1 MEIRKNSSEIFDF
14 SEIKEISEFFD
25 LPEFAVEY
33 LFTRGIKS
41 KEEINKF
48 INPQLS
54 DLYNPFLLSGM
65 SEAVKRTQKA
75 INNKETILVYGDYDV
90 DGISATTIL
99 YRYLKNCNADVKYF
113 IPSRNDDGYGL
124 NLETLKHVLSKF
136 KPNLIITVD
145 CGISCFDEVEFLKQN
160 GVDCIVTDH
169 HDIPENVPNTI
180 VVNAKLP
187 NQAYPFRE
195 LCGTGVA
202 FKFVCALSGKVL
214 EIFLPI
220 VAIATIPDIVPLIDE
235 NRILTYYG
243 LKLWEQYAP
252 YGIKKL
258 CASLDLT
265 TLNAQEISMKVAPR
279 INAPGRLG
287 SPIDAVNLYLEKNEI
302 EIDRIIQK
310 INDINNQRKE
320 YCTVVVNDVK
330 KMLNSI
336 DLNKNYAIVLKNEN
350 WEAGIL
356 GIACA
361 RISEEYSR
369 PTFLFSKIGNV
380 LKGSGRSFGK
390 INISKAIS
398 ECSEHLIQFGGH
410 SAAVGLEVEKEKF
423 YDFATALNQNIK
435 ENYSSNE
442 FTPVKNYDIDLQPNM
457 LTISNMQKLNKLEPF
472 GFGNPRPQYKVT
484 LNKSELKYV
493 NLVKDA
499 HLVIKHGKLDAIGFN
514 MPEQLKLIKNSESA
528 DFVIDAQISEY
539 NQKKSVKCKINAV
552 NVNNFKFDSSYYFEF
567 LYSLE
572 NFENA
577 ENSLKGTYTELTNNN
592 LKNIFNNL
600 QQNPFGNVFL
610 CSTQK
615 GYKRFEEFKEFLKIS
630 NTEFNQVNNKSLIN
644 SLVYQPNLEK
654 LHGYKNY
661 ILLDD
666 LYSFNY
672 FSKLDNSSKNFYF
685 FKNEKNV
692 SSSIVNVST
701 DREVFKQYFIALKQ
715 TIEKRKIFSNLTD
728 MFFFFQKVNPQL
740 RTNFMQ
746 FSFCIKVFIELSI
759 FIKEETANGIK
770 LNLTKNNSSL
780 EKSVLY
786 QNIQKRWSYANRF
799 SW

>member
-1 MEIRKNSSEIFDF
+1 MEIRKNSNEIFN
-14 SEIKEISEFFD
+14 SAEIKEISGFFD

-48 INPQLS
+48 INPTLN
-54 DLYNPFLLSGM
+54 DLYNPFLLNGM
-65 SEAVKRTQKA
+65 REAVERTQKA

-99 YRYLKNCNADVKYF
+99 YRYLKNCNAEVKYF

-124 NLETLKHVLSKF
+124 NIDTLKFVLSKF

-145 CGISCFDEVEFLKQN
+145 CGISCYEEVQFLKQN
-160 GVDCIVTDH
+160 GVDCIITDH
-169 HDIPENVPNTI
+169 HDIPEKIPQTI

-187 NQAYPFRE
+187 NQEYPFKE

-202 FKFVCALSGKVL
+202 FKFVCALSGKIL
-214 EIFLPI
+214 EVFLPI
-220 VAIATIPDIVPLIDE
+220 VAIATIADIVPLIDE
-235 NRILTYYG
+235 NRVLTYYG
-243 LKLWEQYAP
+243 LQLWEQYAP

-258 CASLDLT
+258 CSTLDLT

-287 SPIDAVNLYLEKNEI
+287 SPIDAVNLYLEKNES

-310 INDINNQRKE
+310 INEINNQRKD
-320 YCTVVVNDVK
+320 YCSVVVNDVK

-336 DLNKNYAIVLKNEN
+336 NLNENYCIVLKNEN

-361 RISEEYSR
+361 RISEEYCR

-398 ECSEHLIQFGGH
+398 ECSQHLIQFGGH
-410 SAAVGLEVEKEKF
+410 AAAVGLEVERENF
-423 YDFATALNQNIK
+423 YEFATALNQNIK
-435 ENYSSNE
+435 SNYSATE

-457 LTISNMQKLNKLEPF
+457 LTLHNMQKLNKLEPF

-484 LNKSELKYV
+484 LNKAELKYV
-493 NLVKDA
+493 NLIKDA
-499 HLVIKHGKLDAIGFN
+499 HLIIKHGKLDAIGFN

-539 NQKKSVKCKINAV
+539 NQRKSVKCKISAV
-552 NVNNFKFDSSYYFEF
+552 NVNNFKFDSSYYHEF
-567 LYSLE
+567 LYALE

-577 ENSLKGTYTELTNNN
+577 ENKKFGKYVNLNNQNPETILSELQT
-592 LKNIFNNL
+592 
-600 QQNPFGNVFL
+600 NPFGNVFL

-615 GYKRFEEFKEFLKIS
+615 GYKRFEQLKEYIKVN
-630 NTEFNQVNNKSLIN
+630 NTEFNEVINKSLIN

-654 LHGYKNY
+654 LSGYKNY

-666 LYSFNY
+666 LYAFNY
-672 FSKLDNSSKNFYF
+672 FSMLDNSNKNFYYF
-685 FKNEKNV
+685 QAEKNT
-692 SSSIVNVST
+692 SGSIVNVST
-701 DREVFKQYFIALKQ
+701 DREVFKHYFVAIKNAL
-715 TIEKRKIFSNLTD
+715 EKKKIFNNLID
-728 MFFFFQKVNPQL
+728 MFFFFQKVNPQIK
-740 RTNFMQ
+740 TNFMQ
-746 FSFCIKVFIELSI
+746 FAFCVKVFIELSI
-759 FIKEETANGIK
+759 FVKEETSNGIK
-770 LNLTKNNSSL
+770 ITLTKNNSSL

-786 QNIQKRWSYANRF
+786 QNIQKR
-799 SW
+799 

>member
-1 MEIRKNSSEIFDF
+1 MEIRKNSSEIFNLA
-14 SEIKEISEFFD
+14 EIKEISEFFD

-33 LFTRGIKS
+33 LFSRGIRDKQQIS
-41 KEEINKF
+41 KF
-48 INPQLS
+48 INPTLG
-54 DLYNPFLLSGM
+54 DLHDPFLLSGM
-65 SEAVKRTQKA
+65 REAVERTQKA

-124 NLETLKHVLSKF
+124 NIETLKHVISKF

-145 CGISCFDEVEFLKQN
+145 CGISCYDEVNFLKEN

-169 HDIPENVPNTI
+169 HDIPEKVPNTI

-187 NQAYPFRE
+187 NQNYPFRE

-202 FKFVCALSGKVL
+202 FKFVCALSGKIL
-214 EIFLPI
+214 EVFLPI
-220 VAIATIPDIVPLIDE
+220 VAIATIADIVPLVDE
-235 NRILTYYG
+235 NRVLTYLG

-287 SPIDAVNLYLEKNEI
+287 SPIDAVNLYLEKNET

-310 INDINNQRKE
+310 ITEINNQRKD

-336 DLNKNYAIVLKNEN
+336 NLNENYAIVLKNEN

-361 RISEEYSR
+361 RISEEYCR

-410 SAAVGLEVEKEKF
+410 SAAVGLELEKENF
-423 YDFATALNQNIK
+423 YNFATALNNNIK
-435 ENYSSNE
+435 ANYSSIE
-442 FTPVKNYDIDLQPNM
+442 FTPVKNYDIDLQANM
-457 LTISNMQKLNKLEPF
+457 LTLSNMQKLNKLEPF

-493 NLVKDA
+493 NLIKDA

-528 DFVIDAQISEY
+528 DFVIDAQINEY
-539 NQKKSVKCKINAV
+539 NGKKSVKCKINAV
-552 NVNNFKFDSSYYFEF
+552 KVNNFKFDSSYYNEF
-567 LYSLE
+567 LYTLE
-572 NFENA
+572 NFEHNQNKRLGKYVSLNN
-577 ENSLKGTYTELTNNN
+577 ENVQEMLT
-592 LKNIFNNL
+592 KL
-600 QQNPFGNVFL
+600 QGNPFGNVFL

-615 GYKRFEEFKEFLKIS
+615 GYKRFEQLKAFIKV
-630 NTEFNQVNNKSLIN
+630 NNIEFNEVLNKSLIN
-644 SLVYQPNLEK
+644 SLVYQPQIDK
-654 LHGYKNY
+654 LQGYKNY

-666 LYSFNY
+666 LYSLNY
-672 FSKLDNSSKNFYF
+672 FSKLDKENKNFFYF
-685 FKNEKNV
+685 ECERNV
-692 SSSIVNVST
+692 STSIVNVST
-701 DREVFKQYFIALKQ
+701 DREVFKNYFHAIKQ
-715 TIEKRKIFSNLTD
+715 TLEKRKIFANLID

-746 FSFCIKVFIELSI
+746 FSFCFKVFLELSI
-759 FIKEETANGIK
+759 FVQEDTPKGIK
-770 LNLTKNNSSL
+770 FNLTKNNSSL

-786 QNIQKRWSYANRF
+786 QNIQKR
-799 SW
+799 